1 MRLISRL
8 RSVSV
13 QELTE
18 RLQVSEVTIRKD
30 LAFLEEI
37 GSVVRTRGGAK
48 LAEDRTKNR
57 DVRIRRTEN
66 QAEKECIARRAREL
80 INDGDTIFV
89 DSGSTCTFL
98 AREISDMNLRVVT
111 DSLDVM
117 STLADSPEISLISV
131 GGNYRREAGSF
142 IGPIAVDA
150 LKELRIGACF
160 LGATGITRTGL
171 FSSENSIE
179 AEVKRQVLAISRRR
193 IVLADASK
201 YEREAFAVFARA
213 GSIDILIVDRWV
225 AAMDALTEMGIEII
239 VAS

>member
-1 MRLISRL
+1 MAHLVLQYEIGRLISRL

-150 LKELRIGACF
+150 LKE
-160 LGATGITRTGL
+160 
-171 FSSENSIE
+171 
-179 AEVKRQVLAISRRR
+179 
-193 IVLADASK
+193 DA
-201 YEREAFAVFARA
+201 RWARNQP
-213 GSIDILIVDRWV
+213 R
-225 AAMDALTEMGIEII
+225 
-239 VAS
+239 